1 MNILILF
8 EMKFKKDT
16 KILIG
21 ILDYYGFKK
30 ITETSYSTDLS
41 AIEFEEF
48 KGKVKEKN
56 IKKGSIMI
64 IPLCKGCYNK
74 IETIGKEILNENK
87 EYVILWN

>member
-56 IKKGSIMI
+56 KR
-64 IPLCKGCYNK
+64 
-74 IETIGKEILNENK
+74 
-87 EYVILWN
+87 